1 MKHCNTCHSTKPKS
15 EFGNRKASI
24 DGLSPKCK
32 PCQRVYDKARAN
44 KPSRVSAR
52 AEYAKTEAGINS
64 QNRARKKYVENNKE
78 KISEINKS
86 YRAENPDK
94 VSESKKKYY
103 QNNKDKI
110 LAAGVEYKNKN
121 PKKRNAHTIV
131 SNSIR
136 DGHLFRESCS
146 ICNEIDA
153 QAHHDDYDK
162 PLNIRWL
169 CRKHHADWHAKHG
182 EGKNS
187 H

>member
-32 PCQRVYDKARAN
+32 PCQRTYDKARAN
-44 KPSRVSAR
+44 NPNRVSAR
-52 AEYAKTEAGINS
+52 AEYAKTEAGIAA
-64 QNRARKKYVENNKE
+64 QDKARKKYAENNTGKIAESKMKYKNENQE
-78 KISEINKS
+78 KIVI
-86 YRAENPDK
+86 
-94 VSESKKKYY
+94 SKKKYY

-110 LAAGVEYKNKN
+110 LAAGAEYKIKN
-121 PKKRNAHTIV
+121 PKKRKAHTIV
-131 SNSIR
+131 GNSIR

-146 ICNEIDA
+146 ICHDSDA

-169 CRKHHADWHAKHG
+169 CRKHHADWHAEHG
-182 EGKNS
+182 EGRNA